1 MIHSGLVSI
10 TFRQRTPEEI
20 VSLVARAGLEG
31 IEWGGD
37 VHVPHGDLVRAS
49 AVRRMTADAG
59 LAVAAYGSYYRV
71 GVSEAE
77 GLRFE
82 AVLETTVALGAPLIR
97 VWAGNRG
104 SAAADAAWWAQVVG
118 DAQRIA
124 SLAEAAGIAVAFE
137 YHRNTLTDTN
147 ESAVRLLAEVAHPN
161 VHAYW
166 QPPVGATTASC
177 LEGLNG
183 VSYCLAHLHVFHWLA
198 RGEAVERR
206 PLAEGAQAW
215 AQYLAAARATG
226 RDHFALIEFVRNDAP
241 EQFLADAQALKG
253 WLSSVR
259 ASDGPA

>member
-1 MIHSGLVSI
+1 MIFGGLVSI
-10 TFRQRTPEEI
+10 TFRQLAPEEI
-20 VSLVARAGLEG
+20 VALVARAGLEG

-37 VHVPHGDLVRAS
+37 VHVPHGDLARAA

-71 GVSEAE
+71 GVSEGE

-82 AVLETTVALGAPLIR
+82 AVLETAVALGAPLIR

-104 SAAADAAWWAQVVG
+104 SAAADGAWRARVVG
-118 DAQRIA
+118 EARRIA
-124 SLAEAAGIAVAFE
+124 GLAQAAGIAVAFE

-147 ESAVRLLAEVAHPN
+147 ESAGRLLAEAGHPN
-161 VHAYW
+161 LRSYW

-198 RGEAVERR
+198 QGEAIERR
-206 PLAEGAQAW
+206 PLAEGADAW
-215 AQYLAAARATG
+215 AQYLAVARATG
-226 RDHFALIEFVRNDAP
+226 RDHFALIEFVRGDAP
-241 EQFLADAQALKG
+241 EQFLADAQALKR

-259 ASDGPA
+259 AAAGDG